1 VNSEQ
6 EFSFRAA
13 LRTAKLKPGLWA
25 RAQS

>member
-1 VNSEQ
+1 M